1 MSPGQSATGRV
12 PHRAVASQVPH
23 RICQPG
29 RCADD
34 PPGSAPLQESPG
46 MTSPRQQQ
54 LSDDELRTLDAIL
67 AKISGPGA
75 ELPPVLF
82 RFVTEVAATSNIDLL
97 VLDDRQRVL
106 LAWRQDAFGAGWH
119 VPGSIIRHREEI
131 GHRIQACAMEEF
143 GCDLAVAERPVA
155 LIQIF
160 DDRGHSVSLCHTAAL
175 RGTPGQRVIPGNG
188 DAAAR
193 RPVLVRC
200 AAGHVVSQ
208 PPGLPGRHRG
218 VAGRPA
224 RRRDRGV
231 HPACR
236 PPRRRAGVRLR
247 GDQRYRAIGQADVRT
262 RPGLTVTAGRSAS
275 RWPGTTRPARRRGS
289 RTRSSGAKLFRSNP
303 AMARAV
309 GQHRGIS
316 GAGSSGRLAC
326 RLRHSNGS
334 GQPTG
339 LVPLH
344 YIQGNGCVTI
354 LVCAQ

>member
-1 MSPGQSATGRV
+1 
-12 PHRAVASQVPH
+12 
-23 RICQPG
+23 
-29 RCADD
+29 
-34 PPGSAPLQESPG
+34 

-175 RGTPGQRVIPGNG
+175 RGTPGQRVIPGNETPQPG
-188 DAAAR
+188 DLCWFDA
-193 RPVLVRC
+193 
-200 AAGHVVSQ
+200 
-208 PPGLPGRHRG
+208 PPGTWYPSHQVYQDVIAALR
-218 VAGRPA
+218 AGRLGA
-224 RRRDRGV
+224 GIEVFTQHVGRRDAV
-231 HPACR
+231 
-236 PPRRRAGVRLR
+236 
-247 GDQRYRAIGQADVRT
+247 QA
-262 RPGLTVTAGRSAS
+262 SAS
-275 RWPGTTRPARRRGS
+275 GAISDAEPL
-289 RTRSSGAKLFRSNP
+289 AKLTSAPGP
-303 AMARAV
+303 A
-309 GQHRGIS
+309 
-316 GAGSSGRLAC
+316 
-326 RLRHSNGS
+326 
-334 GQPTG
+334 
-339 LVPLH
+339 
-344 YIQGNGCVTI
+344 
-354 LVCAQ
+354 